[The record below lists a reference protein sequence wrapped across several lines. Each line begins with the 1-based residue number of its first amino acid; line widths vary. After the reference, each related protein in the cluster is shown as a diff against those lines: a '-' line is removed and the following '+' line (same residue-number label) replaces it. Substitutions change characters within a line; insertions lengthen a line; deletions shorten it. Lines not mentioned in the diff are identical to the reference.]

1 MLKSK
6 HIIMSLPVCAL
17 LLLVVSAA
25 AEYHYPSFLLPFL
38 KAAFH
43 DGFSPD
49 QLPTSLA
56 LETLH
61 LSVSAV
67 PGSIEQEFCRTFNLS
82 RVTTQPQLLFFAAQ
96 LTSIGVFLFAWK
108 MKQHFFLYLQKQP
121 MKHATN
127 EQTNKQHEDHECLCS
142 GAKTS
147 SPPLAWV

>member
-1 MLKSK
+1 MN
-6 HIIMSLPVCAL
+6 LPVCVL

-61 LSVSAV
+61 LSESAV
-67 PGSIEQEFCRTFNLS
+67 PGSIEQEFCRTFNLA
-82 RVTTQPQLLFFAAQ
+82 RVTTHPQSCCKEKQ
-96 LTSIGVFLFAWK
+96 LISIGVFVCMKNETKFLPLFAETA
-108 MKQHFFLYLQKQP
+108 YE
-121 MKHATN
+121 AY
-127 EQTNKQHEDHECLCS
+127 NK
-142 GAKTS
+142 
-147 SPPLAWV
+147 

>member
-1 MLKSK
+1 MN
-6 HIIMSLPVCAL
+6 LPVCAL

-61 LSVSAV
+61 LSESAV
-67 PGSIEQEFCRTFNLS
+67 PGSIEQEFCRTFNLAK
-82 RVTTQPQLLFFAAQ
+82 VTIHPQSCCKEEPLTFIEYFCLHENETKFLLSVCKSS
-96 LTSIGVFLFAWK
+96 LRSIH
-108 MKQHFFLYLQKQP
+108 Q
-121 MKHATN
+121 N
-127 EQTNKQHEDHECLCS
+127 EQTNKQ
-142 GAKTS
+142 TT
-147 SPPLAWV
+147 